1 MALFAKLSWQLFSG
15 ASGIWCDILTARYG
29 VSYMSTIMGGR
40 VRCFRSASSWWRGV
54 SLLEGNLDDS
64 SDWFRDGLSLKVC
77 FVLLTSFWEDS
88 WVGNIPL
95 HLKFPRIFFLFLIR
109 APNLW
114 GRSGDGKGRVGYGI
128 SGGLFIFD
136 YKLDFFSDL

>member
-1 MALFAKLSWQLFSG
+1 MALLAKLSWQLLSG
-15 ASGIWCDILTARYG
+15 ASSIWCDILTTRYG

-40 VRCFRSASSWWRGV
+40 VRCFRSASLWWRGV
-54 SLLEGNLDDS
+54 SLLEGKLDDS

-77 FVLLTSFWEDS
+77 SGLLTSFWEDS

-95 HLKFPRIFFLFLIR
+95 HLKFPRLFFFLFLIR

-114 GRSGDGKGRVGYGI
+114 GRSEMGRGELDMGSQVDDFSLTI
-128 SGGLFIFD
+128 S
-136 YKLDFFSDL
+136 